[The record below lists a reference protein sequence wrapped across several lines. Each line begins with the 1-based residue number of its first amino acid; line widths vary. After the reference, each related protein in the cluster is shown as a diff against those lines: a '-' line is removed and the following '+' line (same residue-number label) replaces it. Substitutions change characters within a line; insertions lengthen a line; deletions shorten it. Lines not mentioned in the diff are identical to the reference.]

1 MDDIKTRKNVTIHIN
16 STTYDKYSNFCKKEG
31 LILSR
36 QIEKFILNELKRI
49 QK

>member
-1 MDDIKTRKNVTIHIN
+1 MDNIEIRKNVTIHIN
-16 STTYDKYSNFCKKEG
+16 ANTYDKYSEFCKKEG

-49 QK
+49 KK